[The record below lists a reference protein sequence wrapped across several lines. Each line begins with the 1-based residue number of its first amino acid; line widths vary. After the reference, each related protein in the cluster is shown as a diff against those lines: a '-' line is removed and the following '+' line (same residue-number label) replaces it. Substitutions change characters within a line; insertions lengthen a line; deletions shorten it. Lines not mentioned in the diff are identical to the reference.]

1 MKTLTKPG
9 RDTTNEELPSFASF
23 LWHHVMA
30 LSERVCLSSLRI
42 GHGQQ
47 CVQSTSVMVSVY
59 NIHLHGNQR
68 PASFSAPSASTSA
81 QILLSPCHHWANVI
95 SLFLSGWTPFPLL
108 TPLDGP
114 HPSIIHL
121 YTFLAHQKTY
131 YSCEKQSGLLIFKIL
146 VPQYMPPL
154 DSISARPLFRVSG
167 RESIC
172 QFSLLASGMFY
183 VMGPETSG

>member
-9 RDTTNEELPSFASF
+9 RHTTNEELPSFASF
-23 LWHHVMA
+23 WWHQVMA
-30 LSERVCLSSLRI
+30 FSERVCLSSLRI

-59 NIHLHGNQR
+59 STHLHGNQS

-81 QILLSPCHHWANVI
+81 QITLSPCHHWANVI
-95 SLFLSGWTPFPLL
+95 SLFLSVWTLFPLL

-131 YSCEKQSGLLIFKIL
+131 YSCKRQPGLLIFKIL
-146 VPQYMPPL
+146 VPQYMPLL
-154 DSISARPLFRVSG
+154 DSISARPLLRVSG

-172 QFSLLASGMFY
+172 QFSLLAFGMFY
-183 VMGPETSG
+183 VMSPETGG